1 MKSIIKILLIT
12 VAMPVAAEDG
22 NFGERVRFY
31 LLSNPEV
38 ILEVFAVLEA
48 QEAEMETASNAALVS
63 DNQAALFQSDAPFA
77 GKAEASRVL
86 VKFVDYRCGYCR
98 LVHSTVEEAKAAD
111 PGLKFI
117 YKMFPILGPDST
129 LMAQMALAIY
139 HELGQGAFL
148 KAQDVFFAYQ
158 GPVS

>member
-1 MKSIIKILLIT
+1 MKSIFIGKILNVFISTSLVVGGVNPAFSDDI
-12 VAMPVAAEDG
+12 DFG
-22 NFGERVRFY
+22 NKVRSY

-77 GKAEASRVL
+77 GKADASRVL

-111 PGLKFI
+111 PGLKVI

-148 KAQDVFFAYQ
+148 KAQ
-158 GPVS
+158 